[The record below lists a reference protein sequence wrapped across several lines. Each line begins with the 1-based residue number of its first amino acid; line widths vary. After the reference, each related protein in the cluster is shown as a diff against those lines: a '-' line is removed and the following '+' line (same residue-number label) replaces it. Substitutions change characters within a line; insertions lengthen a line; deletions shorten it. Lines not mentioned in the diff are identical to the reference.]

1 MNLTPSRGQAFT
13 PSKVLLMNKEH
24 KMIMLNPEAGHQLH
38 ATQCLMDI
46 ETAKVVSEWVFE
58 KDRVEL
64 SVKVSSFY
72 SLL

>member
-1 MNLTPSRGQAFT
+1 
-13 PSKVLLMNKEH
+13 MNKEH